1 MENYI
6 DNRSIKRMLY
16 SVGFVLT
23 AMLCGARAA
32 WAQAPPETDSYF
44 VQDGAVVVEFV
55 YPVDDAREVQRG
67 PNVQFEIKTTDAQI
81 LVYDLTVGAEPV
93 AEGEGRLLVLTR
105 GNLDI
110 GVIYHVL
117 VQGSGTVSNVET
129 GEEFRLRVQG
139 NSTLN
144 GADNEVEIDLTP
156 VD

>member
-1 MENYI
+1 MEDYI

-16 SVGFVLT
+16 SVGSVL
-23 AMLCGARAA
+23 MLCGASSA

-44 VQDGAVVVEFV
+44 VQNGALVVEFV
-55 YPVDDAREVQRG
+55 YPVADAREMQRG
-67 PNVQFEIKTTDAQI
+67 PNVQFQIMTTDAQI
-81 LVYDLTVGAEPV
+81 RVYDLTVGAEPV
-93 AEGEGRLLVLTR
+93 AEGEGRLLVLKR

-117 VQGSGTVSNVET
+117 VQGSGTVTNVET

-156 VD
+156 VE